1 MTTEVALIVGGGP
14 GISASCAR
22 LFSQEGMQVAV
33 AARTPD
39 KPVLQKLDAYPAP
52 VCDDYSI
59 ADIANWCWVRIH
71 FWGGTNIDGLDNL
84 KAWMERLEARPACQ
98 RGVAVPYTPDFA
110 KLEADL
116 AKDDS
121 GLRSLVTK

>member
-1 MTTEVALIVGGGP
+1 MICIP
-14 GISASCAR
+14 I
-22 LFSQEGMQVAV
+22 
-33 AARTPD
+33 
-39 KPVLQKLDAYPAP
+39 
-52 VCDDYSI
+52 
-59 ADIANWCWVRIH
+59 
-71 FWGGTNIDGLDNL
+71 WGGTNIDGLDTL

-98 RGVAVPYTPDFA
+98 RGITVPYPPDFA